1 MSKPNQ
7 TTPITIV
14 LNVLRPIADWF
25 VEHTTALKIEF
36 EDSFDG
42 KTQAKTTADKLESAE
57 ETFKREQKEDRD
69 ITEGRDNLI
78 EDVKM
83 LYHSILASTKRRA
96 KQKGASKNTLKDFK
110 FGPPSRIRSISDAQT
125 FLDKLKNAILLHKDL
140 LSKGKDRTSGWLKEI
155 EVLDSAFKALVQ
167 KSAKENLETSTA
179 HKLRNQARDNAISFI
194 DDMELAAL
202 SVLTVDQK
210 PYDDLQIIF
219 SSQNPTSPTSQKIQE
234 DIPNELDTDDTTE
247 E

>member
-14 LNVLRPIADWF
+14 LNILRPIADWF
-25 VEHTTALKIEF
+25 VEHANALKIEF

-42 KTQAKTTADKLESAE
+42 KTQAETTADQLESAE

-69 ITEGRDNLI
+69 ITEERDNLI

-83 LYHSILASTKRRA
+83 LYHSILASTKRRV
-96 KQKGASKNTLKDFK
+96 KKKGVSKNTLKDFK
-110 FGPPSRIRSISDAQT
+110 IGPPSRVRSISGAQT
-125 FLDKLKNAILLHKDL
+125 FLRKLENAIRLHKAL
-140 LSKGKDRTSGWLKEI
+140 LSKEKDRTTGWLKKIKE
-155 EVLDSAFKALVQ
+155 LNAAFQALV
-167 KSAKENLETSTA
+167 KKDAREDLETSA
-179 HKLRNQARDNAISFI
+179 AQKLRDQLRAEAISFI

-202 SVLTVDQK
+202 SVLIVDQK

-234 DIPNELDTDDTTE
+234 DIPNEFDTDDTTE